1 MLARQW
7 RCAHLR
13 AGNRGWLAPV
23 PQTSVSLQEALG
35 HAQWIHLGIS
45 AHTKARKKEPIKS
58 SQNAM
63 MHLLALRP
71 ARDCMAGI
79 AAFES

>member
-1 MLARQW
+1 LRGNDAVRICELAIVAGW
-7 RCAHLR
+7 HLCHE
-13 AGNRGWLAPV
+13 
-23 PQTSVSLQEALG
+23 QVSALQEALG
-35 HAQWIHLGIS
+35 HAQCIHLGIS

-58 SQNAM
+58 SQNTM